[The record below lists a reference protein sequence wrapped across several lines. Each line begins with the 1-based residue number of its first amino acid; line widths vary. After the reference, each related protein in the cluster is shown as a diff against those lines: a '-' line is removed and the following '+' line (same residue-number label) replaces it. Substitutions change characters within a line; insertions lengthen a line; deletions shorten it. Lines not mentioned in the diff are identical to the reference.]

1 MWMIEDARFPE
12 LLRRVAALTP
22 AQVQALGMLA
32 KDGGEVEVR
41 RIARHMGCTRIECT
55 SMMRHLAMQGLAE
68 HDASKWRFAYRGAR
82 RV

>member
-1 MWMIEDARFPE
+1 MIQVEDARFPE

-22 AQVQALGMLA
+22 AQAKALGMLA
-32 KDGGEVEVR
+32 TDGGAVDVR

-55 SMMRHLAMQGLAE
+55 SIMRYLAMQGLAE
-68 HDASKWRFAYRGAR
+68 HDANKWRFAYRGAR